1 MKFSEAC
8 KQVGYNP
15 DYSNAPERIYKYF
28 AYKDGQS
35 FECSSKEE
43 AQKISHLIEQVL
55 VNKDEIDQYVK
66 NRNALLNKATQLWQ
80 DNLREEY
87 LYISEYV
94 YNMCYEEAYDR
105 AHAYGYDEVA
115 SVLKDVIGFACKLLS
130 CASEQESV

>member
-15 DYSNAPERIYKYF
+15 DYSKSPERIYKYF

-55 VNKDEIDQYVK
+55 ANKAEIDHYRQ
-66 NRNALLNKATQLWQ
+66 NQNALLNKATQLWQ

-87 LYISEYV
+87 SHIRESV
-94 YNMCYEEAYDR
+94 YNMCYEEAHDR
-105 AHAYGYDEVA
+105 AHAYGHDEVA
-115 SVLKDVIGFACKLLS
+115 SVLEDVIGFACKLLS
-130 CASEQESV
+130 CPSE